1 MVQAYNSLQ
10 SKVHVCFPLYIS
22 SQKECF
28 AVPTSRVASQ
38 YSSSSKRSRT
48 ATHSPHSIEGSVVSS
63 TSTHQ
68 SPLFRTM
75 DNLPPTRDPSQEIN
89 TVRILASQ
97 LQALALAY
105 SVNVDKLEGISERL
119 DVVHETLVT
128 SQAKFSADRISFAQ
142 YVHNL

>member
-1 MVQAYNSLQ
+1 
-10 SKVHVCFPLYIS
+10 
-22 SQKECF
+22 
-28 AVPTSRVASQ
+28 
-38 YSSSSKRSRT
+38 
-48 ATHSPHSIEGSVVSS
+48 
-63 TSTHQ
+63 
-68 SPLFRTM
+68 M

-105 SVNVDKLEGISERL
+105 SVNVDELEGISERL

-128 SQAKFSADRISFAQ
+128 SQAEFSADRISFAQ